1 MQGLCTL
8 NELYA
13 DYAAGLMKKKDF
25 EGSIFKTIQEN
36 VHCFGLVG
44 WNREDSDDYISSL
57 YPRISRAIDA
67 YQETGAS
74 FESYIGS
81 MVRLTAREYRSRQMR
96 GYCEE
101 TAAWIAHLPEMY
113 VCENEMEY
121 DEHTTE
127 TEGLIKLNNPRQL
140 LILILKCSN
149 HISADFLEKISPRLG
164 IEPDSLSEMID
175 NLRQQYE
182 KRAADILALREKI
195 NSQFYR
201 CILYEKKLQ
210 TLMSDSPLAQ
220 RLNRYLKTG
229 RSRLEKT
236 RRRLAHSRVD
246 PSNSEIAKLLGI
258 SKGTVD
264 SVLYNLRLQG
274 TPYPVTDERSEAV
287 PCLHGH
293 GRASEEPKGSISF
306 TDPEQFQ

>member
-1 MQGLCTL
+1 MHSLFTL

-13 DYAAGLMKKKDF
+13 DYAAGLMSKKDF
-25 EGSIFKTIQEN
+25 EGSIFKTIRAN

-44 WNREDSDDYISSL
+44 WNQEDSDDYISSL

-74 FESYIGS
+74 FESYIGA
-81 MVRLTAREYRSRQMR
+81 MIRLTAREYRSRQLR

-101 TAAWIAHLPEMY
+101 TAAWIAHLPELY
-113 VCENEMEY
+113 VCENEIEY
-121 DEHTTE
+121 DEQIAAGA
-127 TEGLIKLNNPRQL
+127 EGSMILKTPRQL

-149 HISADFLEKISPRLG
+149 HVSVNLLEKIAPKLG
-164 IEPDSLSEMID
+164 LEPEVLSEMID
-175 NLRQQYE
+175 SLKQIHE
-182 KRAADILALREKI
+182 KRTMDIAILREKI

-210 TLMSDSPLAQ
+210 TLMPDSAAAQ
-220 RLNRYLKTG
+220 RLRKNLKAGRNRLERTRKKLA
-229 RSRLEKT
+229 RSRI
-236 RRRLAHSRVD
+236 D
-246 PSNSEIAKLLGI
+246 PSNAQIAQLLGI

-274 TPYPVTDERSEAV
+274 ALFPV
-287 PCLHGH
+287 
-293 GRASEEPKGSISF
+293 

>member
-1 MQGLCTL
+1 MQILFTL

-13 DYAAGLMKKKDF
+13 DYSAGLLSRKDF
-25 EGSIFKTIQEN
+25 EGSIFKTIKEN

-67 YQETGAS
+67 YQETGSS

-96 GYCEE
+96 SYCEE

-113 VCENEMEY
+113 VSENEIEY
-121 DEHTTE
+121 DEQAMAEAENSMQLTT
-127 TEGLIKLNNPRQL
+127 PRQL

-149 HISADFLEKISPRLG
+149 HISSDLLEKMAPKLG
-164 IEPDSLSEMID
+164 LEPDVLNEMVEH
-175 NLRQQYE
+175 LKQKHE
-182 KRAADILALREKI
+182 KRAISILALREKI

-210 TLMSDSPLAQ
+210 TLLPESPLAQ
-220 RLNRYLKTG
+220 RLKKQLRAG
-229 RSRLEKT
+229 RSRLERT
-236 RRRLAHSRVD
+236 RQNLARARLD
-246 PSNSEIAKLLGI
+246 PSNSQIAELLGI
-258 SKGTVD
+258 TKGTVD
-264 SVLYNLRLQG
+264 SVLYKLRLQG
-274 TPYPVTDERSEAV
+274 ALFPVTE
-287 PCLHGH
+287 
-293 GRASEEPKGSISF
+293 
-306 TDPEQFQ
+306 PEQFQ